1 MLARTVLVPNSETA
15 CQCFQRDS
23 GLDKLT
29 WLLRFPKKEDM
40 VHALHLQRAEDI
52 CGSSHD

>member
-1 MLARTVLVPNSETA
+1 MLATTVLALDRGTA
-15 CQCFQRDS
+15 CECSQRDS
-23 GLDKLT
+23 GFDKLT

>member
-1 MLARTVLVPNSETA
+1 MLARTVLVLNSETA

-23 GLDKLT
+23 ELDKLT